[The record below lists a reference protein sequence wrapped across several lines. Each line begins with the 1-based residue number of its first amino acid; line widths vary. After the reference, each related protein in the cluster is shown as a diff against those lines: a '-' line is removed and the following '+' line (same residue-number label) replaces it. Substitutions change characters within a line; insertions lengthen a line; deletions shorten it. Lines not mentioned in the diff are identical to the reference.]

1 MWYPIKTPK
10 IVKMLFPKLLCS
22 FPETEQPAIYLSF
35 DDGPIPEITPWVLE
49 QLAQYNA
56 KATFFCIGNNV
67 AKNPDIYHQILEA
80 GHSVGNHTF
89 NHLNG
94 WKTDTKT
101 YVENTAACAELVK
114 SRLFRPPYGRLRR
127 KQRQLLQSDYQIV
140 LWDVI
145 AGDFDLKLT
154 PEKCLNNILC
164 FSKNGSI
171 IVLHDSKKAWPRLE
185 YVLPRLLKYYAEKG
199 FEFKGIGTSKE

>member
-1 MWYPIKTPK
+1 MWYPIKTPR

-56 KATFFCIGNNV
+56 KATFFCIGDNV

-80 GHSVGNHTF
+80 GHSIGNHTF

-127 KQRQLLQSDYQIV
+127 KQRQLLQTDYQIV

-145 AGDFDLKLT
+145 AGDFDAKLT
-154 PEKCLNNILC
+154 PEKCLDNILR

-199 FEFKGIGTSKE
+199 FEFKGITLSEQ